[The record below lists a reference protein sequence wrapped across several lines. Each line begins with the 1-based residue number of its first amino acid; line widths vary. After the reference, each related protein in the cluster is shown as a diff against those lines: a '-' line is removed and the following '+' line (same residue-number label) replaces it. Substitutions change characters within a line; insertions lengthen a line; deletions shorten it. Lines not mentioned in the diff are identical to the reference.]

1 MNISS
6 KRIQPSDYYLG
17 ALNTKENGVLSI
29 PYILPYGVKNGIYKQ
44 CYRFHPVTGNN
55 MTRKSYVLL
64 YIWRS
69 VKLKNHENIPRG
81 IFVFLFFSFFVIIAF
96 QQIFHTIFACTYQLD
111 MVDGIFHLQR
121 QLRISLLINF
131 NWYWLILVILTF
143 KYQMF

>member
-17 ALNTKENGVLSI
+17 ALNTKENRVLSI

-64 YIWRS
+64 YI
-69 VKLKNHENIPRG
+69 
-81 IFVFLFFSFFVIIAF
+81 
-96 QQIFHTIFACTYQLD
+96 
-111 MVDGIFHLQR
+111 
-121 QLRISLLINF
+121 
-131 NWYWLILVILTF
+131 
-143 KYQMF
+143 